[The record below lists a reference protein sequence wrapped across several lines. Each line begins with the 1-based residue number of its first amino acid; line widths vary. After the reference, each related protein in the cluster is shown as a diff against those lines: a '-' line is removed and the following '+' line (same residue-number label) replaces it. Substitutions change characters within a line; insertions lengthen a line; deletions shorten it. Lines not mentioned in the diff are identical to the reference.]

1 MTQAGGQNT
10 TSTPARGPST
20 NAAGWSAWRVV
31 IAFGVVSLAVDLV
44 ADGARSIAGPLL
56 GQLGASALTVG
67 LVTGGSEAL
76 GFMLRLISGP
86 AVDRSRRYWGWA
98 IAGYA
103 MTGLSVP
110 LLAVTPF
117 LGTLGLGVA
126 ASLIII
132 ERIGKAVRSPAKTVL
147 LAFPASAVGRG
158 RGFAVHKTL
167 DQVGAFSGPLLVA
180 AIIAGTGALWPAFAA
195 LALPALVALVLLFW
209 IRHRVPNPAVYE
221 PAEETAATARAL
233 EEEAGRDAAGERTDP
248 QPRRLPVTFMLFSA
262 STGLSAFGMVGFGVI
277 SFHLS
282 NANLVSLAVVP
293 LVYAAGMLVAALA
306 ALASGRVY
314 DAIGGA
320 VLLSVPVL
328 VAAVPLL
335 TLSESLPAV
344 LVGVGLWGAA
354 VGIQDSTVKALV
366 ADLVAS
372 PRRGT
377 AYGIFA
383 VFQGAG
389 TFAGAALAG
398 ALYSTPLILSAV
410 TIPAQVAAF
419 VLLVVVVGRQRR
431 ARALSAG

>member
-1 MTQAGGQNT
+1 M
-10 TSTPARGPST
+10 STDADPSI
-20 NAAGWSAWRVV
+20 NASGWSAWRVV

-76 GFMLRLISGP
+76 GYILRLVSGP

-103 MTGLSVP
+103 LTGLSVP
-110 LLAVTPF
+110 LLAITPF
-117 LGTLGLGVA
+117 LGVVGLSVA
-126 ASLIII
+126 ATLIIV

-158 RGFAVHKTL
+158 RGFAVHKTF
-167 DQVGAFSGPLLVA
+167 DQVGAFSGPLAVA
-180 AIIAGTGALWPAFAA
+180 AIIAATGALWPAFAA
-195 LALPALVALVLLFW
+195 LAIPALVAIALLFW
-209 IRHRVPNPAVYE
+209 IRRRVPDPSIYE
-221 PAEETAATARAL
+221 PAAAAPAAEVPAEASIEAATTTARAH
-233 EEEAGRDAAGERTDP
+233 APRTK
-248 QPRRLPVTFMLFSA
+248 LPGTFLLFSA

-277 SFHLS
+277 SFHLTDAS
-282 NANLVSLAVVP
+282 LVALAAVP
-293 LVYAAGMLVAALA
+293 LVYAAGMLAAAVA
-306 ALASGRVY
+306 ALASGRIY
-314 DAIGGA
+314 DSIGGA

-335 TLSESLPAV
+335 TLSQSLPAV
-344 LVGVGLWGAA
+344 LVGIALWGSAT
-354 VGIQDSTVKALV
+354 GIQDSTVKALV

-377 AYGIFA
+377 AYGVFA
-383 VFQGAG
+383 VFQGVG

-398 ALYSTPLILSAV
+398 GLYANPASLSLITVPVQGL
-410 TIPAQVAAF
+410 AF
-419 VLLVVVVGRQRR
+419 VLLLLVVRRQRL
-431 ARALSAG
+431 ARAAP

>member
-1 MTQAGGQNT
+1 MSA
-10 TSTPARGPST
+10 PVRGPST

-31 IAFGVVSLAVDLV
+31 VAFGVVSLAVDLV
-44 ADGARSIAGPLL
+44 ADGARSVAGPLL
-56 GQLGASALTVG
+56 GQLGANALTVG
-67 LVTGGSEAL
+67 LITGGSEAL
-76 GFMLRLISGP
+76 GFILRLISGP
-86 AVDRSRRYWGWA
+86 AVDRSKRYWGWA
-98 IAGYA
+98 IGGYA
-103 MTGLSVP
+103 LTALSVP
-110 LLAVTPF
+110 LLALTPF
-117 LGTLGLGVA
+117 LGTVGLGVA

-147 LAFPASAVGRG
+147 LSFPASAVGRG

-180 AIIAGTGALWPAFAA
+180 AVIAATGALWPAFAA
-195 LALPALVALVLLFW
+195 LALPGLVALVLLLW
-209 IRHRVPNPAVYE
+209 IRHRVPDPSVYE
-221 PAEETAATARAL
+221 LAAETAATARAVG
-233 EEEAGRDAAGERTDP
+233 EEASVDAAATVAHAEAPR
-248 QPRRLPVTFMLFSA
+248 RRLPVTFVLFSA

-277 SFHLS
+277 SFHLT
-282 NANLVSLAVVP
+282 NANLVTLAAVP

-335 TLSESLPAV
+335 TLSRSLPAV

-377 AYGIFA
+377 AYGVFA
-383 VFQGAG
+383 LFQGAG

-398 ALYSTPLILSAV
+398 ALYSNPVMLSAI
-410 TIPAQVAAF
+410 TIPVQVVAF
-419 VLLVVVVGRQRR
+419 VLLSVVVRRQHRVSR
-431 ARALSAG
+431 GEERSGT

>member
-1 MTQAGGQNT
+1 
-10 TSTPARGPST
+10 
-20 NAAGWSAWRVV
+20 VV
-31 IAFGVVSLAVDLV
+31 VAFGIVSLAVDLV

-56 GQLGASALTVG
+56 GQLGANALTVG

-76 GFMLRLISGP
+76 GFVLRLISGP

-98 IAGYA
+98 IGGYA
-103 MTGLSVP
+103 LTALSVP
-110 LLAVTPF
+110 LLAITPF
-117 LGTLGLGVA
+117 IGTIGLGVA
-126 ASLIII
+126 AFLIVI

-167 DQVGAFSGPLLVA
+167 DQVGAFSGPLFVA

-195 LALPALVALVLLFW
+195 LAVPGLVALVLLFW
-209 IRHRVPNPAVYE
+209 IRHRVPDPSVYE
-221 PAEETAATARAL
+221 PAAETAATERAV
-233 EEEAGRDAAGERTDP
+233 EEQDRAESAAAAAHTEAPR
-248 QPRRLPVTFMLFSA
+248 RRLPVIFLLFSA

-277 SFHLS
+277 SFHLT
-282 NANLVSLAVVP
+282 NANLVALAAVP
-293 LVYAAGMLVAALA
+293 LVYAGGMLVAALA

-335 TLSESLPAV
+335 TLSQSLPAV

-398 ALYSTPLILSAV
+398 ALYSSPVTLSAI
-410 TIPAQVAAF
+410 TIPVQVVAF
-419 VLLVVVVGRQRR
+419 VLLSVVVRRQHR
-431 ARALSAG
+431 AKALPSG

>member
-1 MTQAGGQNT
+1 MKA
-10 TSTPARGPST
+10 SRDRST
-20 NAAGWSAWRVV
+20 NASGWSAWRVV
-31 IAFGVVSLAVDLV
+31 VALGVVSLAVDLV

-56 GQLGASALTVG
+56 GELGANALTVG

-76 GFMLRLISGP
+76 GFILRLISGP

-98 IAGYA
+98 ITGYA
-103 MTGLSVP
+103 LTGLSVP
-110 LLAVTPF
+110 LLAITPF
-117 LGTLGLGVA
+117 LGMLGLGVA

-195 LALPALVALVLLFW
+195 LALPALVALALLFW
-209 IRHRVPNPAVYE
+209 IRHRVPDPSVYE
-221 PAEETAATARAL
+221 PAAEIAPTEGAAEEKASV
-233 EEEAGRDAAGERTDP
+233 EAGAPSTEAPR
-248 QPRRLPVTFMLFSA
+248 RRLPATFLLFSA
-262 STGLSAFGMVGFGVI
+262 STGLSTFGMVGFGLI
-277 SFHLS
+277 SFHLT
-282 NANLVSLAVVP
+282 NANLVTLAVVP

-335 TLSESLPAV
+335 TLSQSLPAV

-366 ADLVAS
+366 ADLVAA

-383 VFQGAG
+383 VFQGVG

-398 ALYSTPLILSAV
+398 ALYSNPGMLSTI
-410 TIPAQVAAF
+410 TIPAQVVAL
-419 VLLVVVVGRQRR
+419 VLLGVVVRRQPR
-431 ARALSAG
+431 ATAADLGDHPLLR

>member
-1 MTQAGGQNT
+1 M
-10 TSTPARGPST
+10 STPVIGPST

-44 ADGARSIAGPLL
+44 ADGARSVAGPLL
-56 GQLGASALTVG
+56 GQLGANALTVG
-67 LVTGGSEAL
+67 LITGGSEAL
-76 GFMLRLISGP
+76 GFTLRLISGP
-86 AVDRSRRYWGWA
+86 AVDRTRRYWGWA

-103 MTGLSVP
+103 LTGLSVP
-110 LLAVTPF
+110 LLAITPF

-180 AIIAGTGALWPAFAA
+180 AIIAGTGALWPAFAV
-195 LALPALVALVLLFW
+195 LALPALVAIGLLFW
-209 IRHRVPNPAVYE
+209 IRHRVPDPAVYE
-221 PAEETAATARAL
+221 PEAETIATAQAVQKQERD
-233 EEEAGRDAAGERTDP
+233 EAAAAAAHTEP
-248 QPRRLPVTFMLFSA
+248 PHRRLPVSFFMFSA

-277 SFHLS
+277 SFHLT
-282 NANLVSLAVVP
+282 NATLVTLAVVP
-293 LVYAAGMLVAALA
+293 LVYAGGMLVAALA

-314 DAIGGA
+314 DAVGGS
-320 VLLSVPVL
+320 VLLAVPVL
-328 VAAVPLL
+328 VASVPLL
-335 TLSESLPAV
+335 TLSQSLPAV
-344 LVGVGLWGAA
+344 LIGVGLWGAA

-398 ALYSTPLILSAV
+398 ALYSSPVLLSAI
-410 TIPAQVAAF
+410 TIPVQVIAF
-419 VLLVVVVGRQRR
+419 VLLSVVVRRQRR
-431 ARALSAG
+431 SQ

>member
-1 MTQAGGQNT
+1 M
-10 TSTPARGPST
+10 STPVRGPST

-44 ADGARSIAGPLL
+44 ADGARSVAGPLL
-56 GQLGASALTVG
+56 GQLGANALTVG
-67 LVTGGSEAL
+67 LITGGSEAL

-98 IAGYA
+98 IGGYA
-103 MTGLSVP
+103 LTAVSVP
-110 LLAVTPF
+110 LLAITPF
-117 LGTLGLGVA
+117 IGTLGLGLA
-126 ASLIII
+126 AFLIIV

-180 AIIAGTGALWPAFAA
+180 AVIAGTGALWPAFAA
-195 LALPALVALVLLFW
+195 LALPALAAVVLLFW
-209 IRHRVPNPAVYE
+209 IRHRVPDPSVYE
-221 PAEETAATARAL
+221 PAAETAATKRAV
-233 EEEAGRDAAGERTDP
+233 EEQESAELAAVAAHADP
-248 QPRRLPVTFMLFSA
+248 PQRRLPLTFMLFSA
-262 STGLSAFGMVGFGVI
+262 STGLSALGMVGFGVI
-277 SFHLS
+277 SFHLT
-282 NANLVSLAVVP
+282 NANLVTLAAVP
-293 LVYAAGMLVAALA
+293 LVYAGGMLAAALA

-314 DAIGGA
+314 DAVGGA

-335 TLSESLPAV
+335 TLSQSLPAV

-398 ALYSTPLILSAV
+398 ALYVNPIALSAI
-410 TIPAQVAAF
+410 TIPVQVAAL
-419 VLLVVVVGRQRR
+419 VLLGVVVRRQRR
-431 ARALSAG
+431 EKAAASG